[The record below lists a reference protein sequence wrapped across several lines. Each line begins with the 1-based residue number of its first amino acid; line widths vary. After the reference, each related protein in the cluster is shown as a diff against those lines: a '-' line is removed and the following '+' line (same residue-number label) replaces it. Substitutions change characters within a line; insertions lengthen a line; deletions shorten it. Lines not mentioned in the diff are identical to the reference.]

1 MKIILNE
8 ETFQMKKQLNGW
20 VQILQINRI
29 MIINL
34 AGFKN
39 LAGQKIMSIKI
50 RLNIKEIPA
59 FADNSMKRACSK
71 LYHFYMND

>member
-1 MKIILNE
+1 M
-8 ETFQMKKQLNGW
+8 
-20 VQILQINRI
+20 QINRI
-29 MIINL
+29 MIIDL